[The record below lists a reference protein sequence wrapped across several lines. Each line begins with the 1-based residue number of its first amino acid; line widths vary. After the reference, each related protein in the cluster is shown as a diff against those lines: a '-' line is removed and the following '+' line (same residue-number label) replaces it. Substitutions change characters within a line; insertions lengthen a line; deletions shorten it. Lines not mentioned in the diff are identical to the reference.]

1 MLGGSGAAGTAAPV
15 IVNASVGLSP
25 SAPAAATNFRP
36 WTEHLK
42 VAMAQAGDKAP
53 SVVQSNVMHMG
64 KSVVDNKEKFDL
76 VDKESGI
83 YRRKEDGAYFAERN
97 GIYQPVVESG
107 DGFRGAFDGLNESQT
122 KYFKELQDDL
132 RKAEDYFK
140 TQGMTEEKI
149 KENLA
154 TIKSDPEA
162 RKRKMDQIEKPQG
175 SEATPDIKIPKPTP
189 EEAEDGKT
197 HERVAEQ
204 V

>member
-15 IVNASVGLSP
+15 IVKASEASSP
-25 SAPAAATNFRP
+25 SAPAAETNFRP

-107 DGFRGAFDGLNESQT
+107 DEFQGAFDDLDGNQT

-132 RKAEDYFK
+132 KKAEEYFK
-140 TQGMTEEKI
+140 STNMDPEAI
-149 KENLA
+149 KENLDKMKA
-154 TIKSDPEA
+154 DPNA
-162 RKRKMDQIEKPQG
+162 FSYGIEGVVVHPVRV
-175 SEATPDIKIPKPTP
+175 TPTK
-189 EEAEDGKT
+189 
-197 HERVAEQ
+197 
-204 V
+204 